1 MAEIIGRSGGGFSG
15 TVFLTKSYDEGV
27 GLVVEARNYFATAAA
42 VDASGL
48 TMAQQLRYCRESLRL
63 TSRLMQIMGWLLV
76 QRAVENREL
85 TAENASSNE
94 IRMLRD
100 RVYLDEEVVAT
111 GGLPPAI
118 ADLTARSRRLFV
130 RSVRLDG
137 MLVREAVR
145 ETDSPS
151 TAAPT
156 SDQIP

>member
-1 MAEIIGRSGGGFSG
+1 MAEIIGRSGDGFWG
-15 TVFLTKSYDEGV
+15 TAFFTKTYDEGV

-42 VDASGL
+42 EASGL
-48 TMAQQLRYCRESLRL
+48 TMAQQLGYCRESLSL
-63 TSRLMQIMGWLLV
+63 TSRLMQIMGRLLV

-85 TAENASSNE
+85 TAEDARSDE
-94 IRMLRD
+94 MRMPRA
-100 RVYLDEEVVAT
+100 RVYLDDEIVAT

-118 ADLTARSRRLFV
+118 ADLTVRSRRLFV
-130 RSVRLDG
+130 RIVRLDD

-145 ETDSPS
+145 ETDSPP